1 MEERCHDLIDYFNGT
16 LSASDRDAFE
26 AHLATCDDCK
36 QALQEMQ
43 DLMLP
48 IAESLPARPVPTG
61 MKSRI
66 LGEVLGSAR
75 PTEEPLESASNEPVR
90 QETPHVSEFETAQ
103 AEKKKKRSVP
113 LGWLMSIAAALILS
127 LGANA
132 YFLSQDE
139 SSPEEEFAM
148 DEVKGMGNFESTAS
162 IKGSSM
168 IFTKDD
174 QEYMLVQLKDLPPLK
189 EGELYQLWTIQG
201 DTPRAN
207 GVIEQDGEAAAVFPL
222 KGDGTIDAVAITV
235 EPEPDLEKPTGEIVA
250 SVAL

>member
-16 LSASDRDAFE
+16 LSAADRDAFE

-36 QALQEMQ
+36 QVLQEMQ

-48 IAESLPARPVPTG
+48 IAESLPARPIPIG

-66 LGEVLGSAR
+66 LGEVLGS
-75 PTEEPLESASNEPVR
+75 TNEPLKPVSSEPARKES
-90 QETPHVSEFETAQ
+90 PHVSELETARTQ
-103 AEKKKKRSVP
+103 KQKKRSVP
-113 LGWLMSIAAALILS
+113 LGWLMSIAAALLLS

-139 SSPEEEFAM
+139 PSPAEEFAM

-168 IFTKDD
+168 IFTKDKK
-174 QEYMLVQLKDLPPLK
+174 EYMLVQLKDLPPLK

-207 GVIEQDGEAAAVFPL
+207 GIIEKDGEAAAVFPL

-235 EPEPDLEKPTGEIVA
+235 EPEPDLEKPTGEVVA

>member
-16 LSASDRDAFE
+16 LSAADRDAFE

-48 IAESLPARPVPTG
+48 IAESLPERPIPTG

-66 LGEVLGSAR
+66 LGEVLGSTKQGQKPVQAAVEK
-75 PTEEPLESASNEPVR
+75 PAVEETHLSDLDAVR
-90 QETPHVSEFETAQ
+90 S
-103 AEKKKKRSVP
+103 KKEKKRSVP

-139 SSPEEEFAM
+139 SSPAEEFAM

-174 QEYMLVQLKDLPPLK
+174 QEFMLVQLKDLPPLK
-189 EGELYQLWTIQG
+189 KGELYQLWTIQG

-207 GVIEQDGEAAAVFPL
+207 GVIEQDGEAAAVFPI

-235 EPEPDLEKPTGEIVA
+235 EPEPNLEKPTGEVVA

>member
-16 LSASDRDAFE
+16 LSAADRDAFE

-48 IAESLPARPVPTG
+48 IAESLPERPIPTG

-66 LGEVLGSAR
+66 LGEVLGSTKQG
-75 PTEEPLESASNEPVR
+75 PEPV
-90 QETPHVSEFETAQ
+90 QEPVEKSAVQKTAHVSELEA
-103 AEKKKKRSVP
+103 ARSKKEKKRVP

-139 SSPEEEFAM
+139 SSPAEEFAM

-174 QEYMLVQLKDLPPLK
+174 QEFMLVQLKDLPPLK
-189 EGELYQLWTIQG
+189 KGELYQLWTIQG

-207 GVIEQDGEAAAVFPL
+207 GVIEQDGEAAAVFPI

-235 EPEPDLEKPTGEIVA
+235 EPEPDLEKPTGEVVA
-250 SVAL
+250 SVTL

>member
-16 LSASDRDAFE
+16 LSAADRDAFE

-48 IAESLPARPVPTG
+48 IAESLPERPIPTG

-66 LGEVLGSAR
+66 LGEVLGSTKQG
-75 PTEEPLESASNEPVR
+75 PEPVQASVEKPAV
-90 QETPHVSEFETAQ
+90 QEKTRVSELEA
-103 AEKKKKRSVP
+103 ARSNREKKRVP

-139 SSPEEEFAM
+139 SSPAEEFAM

-174 QEYMLVQLKDLPPLK
+174 QEFMLVQLKDLPPLK
-189 EGELYQLWTIQG
+189 KGELYQLWTIQG

-207 GVIEQDGEAAAVFPL
+207 GVIEQDGEAAAVFPI
-222 KGDGTIDAVAITV
+222 KGDGAIDAVAITV
-235 EPEPDLEKPTGEIVA
+235 EPEPDLEKPTGEVVA

>member
-16 LSASDRDAFE
+16 LSAADRDAFE

-48 IAESLPARPVPTG
+48 IAESLPERPIPTG

-66 LGEVLGSAR
+66 LGEVLGSTKQG
-75 PTEEPLESASNEPVR
+75 PEPVQASVEKPAV
-90 QETPHVSEFETAQ
+90 QEKTRVSELEA
-103 AEKKKKRSVP
+103 ARSNREKKRVP

-139 SSPEEEFAM
+139 SSPAEEFAM

-174 QEYMLVQLKDLPPLK
+174 QEFMLVQLKDLPPLK
-189 EGELYQLWTIQG
+189 KGELYQLWTIQG

-207 GVIEQDGEAAAVFPL
+207 GVIEQDGEAAAVFPI

-235 EPEPDLEKPTGEIVA
+235 EPEPDLEKPTGEVVA

>member
-16 LSASDRDAFE
+16 LSAADRDAFE

-48 IAESLPARPVPTG
+48 IAESLPERPIPTG

-66 LGEVLGSAR
+66 LGEVLGSTKQG
-75 PTEEPLESASNEPVR
+75 PEPVQASVEKPAV
-90 QETPHVSEFETAQ
+90 QETTHVSELEVARSNR
-103 AEKKKKRSVP
+103 EKKRVP

-139 SSPEEEFAM
+139 SSPAEEFAM

-174 QEYMLVQLKDLPPLK
+174 QEFMLVQLKDLPPLK
-189 EGELYQLWTIQG
+189 KGELYQLWTIQG

-207 GVIEQDGEAAAVFPL
+207 GVIEQDGEAAAVFPI
-222 KGDGTIDAVAITV
+222 KGDGAIDAVAITV
-235 EPEPDLEKPTGEIVA
+235 EPEPDLEKPTGEVVA

>member
-16 LSASDRDAFE
+16 LSAADRDAFE

-48 IAESLPARPVPTG
+48 IAESLPERPIPTG

-66 LGEVLGSAR
+66 LGEVLGSTKQGQKPVQAAVEK
-75 PTEEPLESASNEPVR
+75 PAVEETHLSDLDAALS
-90 QETPHVSEFETAQ
+90 
-103 AEKKKKRSVP
+103 KKEKKRSVP

-139 SSPEEEFAM
+139 SSPAEEFAM

-174 QEYMLVQLKDLPPLK
+174 QEFMLVQLKDLPPLK
-189 EGELYQLWTIQG
+189 KGELYQLWTIQG

-207 GVIEQDGEAAAVFPL
+207 GVIEQDGEAAAVFPI

-235 EPEPDLEKPTGEIVA
+235 EPEPDLEKPTGEVVA

>member
-16 LSASDRDAFE
+16 LSATDRDAFE

-36 QALQEMQ
+36 QAFQEMQ

-48 IAESLPARPVPTG
+48 IAESLPERPIPTG

-66 LGEVLGSAR
+66 LGEVLGSANEPMKPASAE
-75 PTEEPLESASNEPVR
+75 PTRKETPQVSELESAR
-90 QETPHVSEFETAQ
+90 TQKQ
-103 AEKKKKRSVP
+103 KKRAVP
-113 LGWLMSIAAALILS
+113 LGWLMSIAAALLLS

-139 SSPEEEFAM
+139 SSPTEEFAM

-168 IFTKDD
+168 IFTKDEK
-174 QEYMLVQLKDLPPLK
+174 EYMLVQLKDLPPLK

-207 GVIEQDGEAAAVFPL
+207 GVIEKDGEAAAVFPL

-235 EPEPDLEKPTGEIVA
+235 EPEPDLEKPTGEVVA

>member
-16 LSASDRDAFE
+16 LSAADRDAFE

-48 IAESLPARPVPTG
+48 IAESLPERPIPTG

-66 LGEVLGSAR
+66 LGEVLGSTKQG
-75 PTEEPLESASNEPVR
+75 PEPVQEPVEKPAV
-90 QETPHVSEFETAQ
+90 QETKHVSELEA
-103 AEKKKKRSVP
+103 ARSKKGRKRVP

-132 YFLSQDE
+132 YFLSQDK
-139 SSPEEEFAM
+139 SDPAEEFAM
-148 DEVKGMGNFESTAS
+148 DEVKGMGNFESAAS

-174 QEYMLVQLKDLPPLK
+174 QEFMLVQLKDLPPLK
-189 EGELYQLWTIQG
+189 KGELYQLWTIQG

-207 GVIEQDGEAAAVFPL
+207 GVIEQDGEAAAVFPI

-235 EPEPDLEKPTGEIVA
+235 EPEPDLEKPTGEVVA

>member
-16 LSASDRDAFE
+16 LSAADRDAFE

-48 IAESLPARPVPTG
+48 IAESLPERPIPTG

-66 LGEVLGSAR
+66 LGEVLGSTKQG
-75 PTEEPLESASNEPVR
+75 PEPVQASVEKPAV
-90 QETPHVSEFETAQ
+90 QEKTRVSELEA
-103 AEKKKKRSVP
+103 ARSNREKKRVP

-139 SSPEEEFAM
+139 SSPVEEFAM

-174 QEYMLVQLKDLPPLK
+174 QEFMLVQLKDLPPLK
-189 EGELYQLWTIQG
+189 KGELYQLWTIQG

-207 GVIEQDGEAAAVFPL
+207 GVIEQDGEAAAVFPI

-235 EPEPDLEKPTGEIVA
+235 EPEPDLEKPTGEVVA

>member
-16 LSASDRDAFE
+16 LSATNRDAFE

-36 QALQEMQ
+36 QTLQEMQ
-43 DLMLP
+43 ELMLP
-48 IAESLPARPVPTG
+48 IAESLPERPIPTG

-66 LGEVLGSAR
+66 LGEVLGSTNEPMTPASAESAR
-75 PTEEPLESASNEPVR
+75 KENPQVSELESAR
-90 QETPHVSEFETAQ
+90 TQKQ
-103 AEKKKKRSVP
+103 KKRAVP

-132 YFLSQDE
+132 YFLSQEDP
-139 SSPEEEFAM
+139 SPTEEFAM

-168 IFTKDD
+168 IFTKDEK
-174 QEYMLVQLKDLPPLK
+174 EYMLVQLKDLPPLK

-207 GVIEQDGEAAAVFPL
+207 GVIEKDGEAAAVFPL

-235 EPEPDLEKPTGEIVA
+235 EPEPDLEKPTGEVVA

>member
-1 MEERCHDLIDYFNGT
+1 MEERCHNLIDYFNNT
-16 LSASDRDAFE
+16 LSARDRDAFE

-36 QALQEMQ
+36 QALQDMQ

-66 LGEVLGSAR
+66 LGEVLGSA
-75 PTEEPLESASNEPVR
+75 NEPVESAPMKETI
-90 QETPHVSEFETAQ
+90 QETLRPSDMEAMR
-103 AEKKKKRSVP
+103 EKKNQKRSVP

-132 YFLSQDE
+132 YFLSQDDP
-139 SSPEEEFAM
+139 SPADEFAM
-148 DEVKGMGNFESTAS
+148 DEVKGIGNFESTAS

-168 IFTKDD
+168 IFTKDKK
-174 QEYMLVQLKDLPPLK
+174 EYMLVQLKDLPPLQ
-189 EGELYQLWTIQG
+189 EGELYQMWTIQG

-207 GVIEQDGEAAAVFPL
+207 GIIEKDGEAAAVFPL

-235 EPEPDLEKPTGEIVA
+235 EPEPDLEKPTGEVVA
-250 SVAL
+250 SAVL